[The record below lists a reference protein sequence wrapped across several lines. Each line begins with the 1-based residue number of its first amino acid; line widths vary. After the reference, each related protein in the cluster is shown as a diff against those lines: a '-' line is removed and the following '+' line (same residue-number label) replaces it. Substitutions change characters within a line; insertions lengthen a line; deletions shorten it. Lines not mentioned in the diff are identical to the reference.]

1 MSNANINSLLDPGIG
16 KRSTHQRFTSPD
28 ENQIISPIVQASNRS
43 SHRSGMQ
50 MNQSI
55 VYNVD
60 SSSVENN
67 QTIDQVDDDIMVD
80 DNSSQIAGPTQPGG
94 PNSLP
99 NFHGIW
105 SSSSTSPDNIELF
118 NQSAIELD
126 THVDSSS
133 HIDRLIQN
141 PSSRRSTP
149 NESESGPTSKAIL
162 SGVASDTAADR
173 RDRPV
178 TGAPS
183 STDLDLANN
192 SDPDS
197 NDMDYGTQSTNL
209 PNLSGITSNRRQGEG
224 IRVEESSDI
233 NEEERGPRTPP
244 NANSSRAPPTPSVIS
259 VFNQFA

>member
-1 MSNANINSLLDPGIG
+1 MNNANINSLLDPGIG

-99 NFHGIW
+99 HFHGIW

-133 HIDRLIQN
+133 HIDRLI
-141 PSSRRSTP
+141 PYSPSRRSPP
-149 NESESGPTSKAIL
+149 NESESGPTSNAIL
-162 SGVASDTAADR
+162 PGVAGDTAADGD
-173 RDRPV
+173 DRQV

-183 STDLDLANN
+183 STYLDLTMNRDPAGNN
-192 SDPDS
+192 VDD
-197 NDMDYGTQSTNL
+197 GTQSTHL
-209 PNLSGITSNRRQGEG
+209 PTSVGITSNRRQREG
-224 IRVEESSDI
+224 IRVEESSTI
-233 NEEERGPRTPP
+233 E
-244 NANSSRAPPTPSVIS
+244 
-259 VFNQFA
+259 